1 MLRNISSRLADK
13 LLAQKKFCHY
23 DREVYIYGIELIIS
37 TLAGLIS
44 IIGVSKLY
52 SDTILGVVFIIFFVP
67 LRLFTGGYHAKTYA
81 KCYFVSML
89 SFGILLSIQHFLWNK
104 ISSVFWIILLL
115 AADFYIT
122 QNAPMINRNQEISPR
137 KRQMSKII
145 ARKIVFIEGLLILLL
160 AIVDKRIM
168 SMAVLSVW
176 LVVTFMLLAN
186 KYFRLTYKKS
196 RLY

>member
-13 LLAQKKFCHY
+13 LLTQKEFCHY

-67 LRLFTGGYHAKTYA
+67 LRLFTGGYHAKTYG
-81 KCYFVSML
+81 KCYFVSIL
-89 SFGILLSIQHFLWNK
+89 SFGILLSIQHFSWNK
-104 ISSVFWIILLL
+104 ISSVFWFFLLL
-115 AADFYIT
+115 VADFYISK
-122 QNAPMINRNQEISPR
+122 NAPMINRNQEISLQ
-137 KRQMSKII
+137 KRQISRLI
-145 ARKIVFIEGLLILLL
+145 ARKIVFVEGILILLL

-186 KYFRLTYKKS
+186 KYFQKGVERS
-196 RLY
+196 

>member
-1 MLRNISSRLADK
+1 MSRHISSRLADK
-13 LLAQKKFCHY
+13 LLAQKECCHY

-67 LRLFTGGYHAKTYA
+67 LRLFTGGYHAKT
-81 KCYFVSML
+81 
-89 SFGILLSIQHFLWNK
+89 
-104 ISSVFWIILLL
+104 VFWFFLLL
-115 AADFYIT
+115 VADFYISK
-122 QNAPMINRNQEISPR
+122 NAPMINRNQEISPQ
-137 KRQMSKII
+137 KRQMSKTI
-145 ARKIVFIEGLLILLL
+145 ARKIVFVEGVLILLL

-176 LVVTFMLLAN
+176 LVVNFMLLAN
-186 KYFRLTYKKS
+186 KYFQKGVERS
-196 RLY
+196 

>member
-44 IIGVSKLY
+44 IIGISKLY

-67 LRLFTGGYHAKTYA
+67 LRLFTGGYHAKTYG
-81 KCYFVSML
+81 KCYFVSMF

-104 ISSVFWIILLL
+104 ISSVFWIFLLL

-122 QNAPMINRNQEISPR
+122 QNVPMINRNQEISPR